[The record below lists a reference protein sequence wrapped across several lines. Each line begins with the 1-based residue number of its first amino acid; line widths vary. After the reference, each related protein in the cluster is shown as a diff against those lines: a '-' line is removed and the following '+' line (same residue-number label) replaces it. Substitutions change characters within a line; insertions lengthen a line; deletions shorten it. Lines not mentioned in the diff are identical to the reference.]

1 MLPFITPDHQDFSLL
16 RFPNRNH
23 PHRFDRTLGEWLLLL
38 PIGTAGLF
46 LVYGHEWL
54 RDLSNPV
61 RLGAILGW
69 LLLVILLSAFAVL
82 RHAEHLAAR
91 LGEPMGTV
99 ILTLS
104 VTGIEVMMIA
114 AFMYTGNGNASLAR
128 DAMFAVVMMVLNGMV
143 GLSLL
148 LGGLRYHEQTYN
160 LQGANAFLTVIVP
173 LAVLGLVLPSYT
185 ISSPG
190 PTFSPRQSA
199 FLIVMSLGL
208 YGVFLAIQNLR
219 HRDYFMAPRSQGK
232 RKAAS
237 LHEHQPSPG
246 GSVWFHTI
254 LLLAYLLPLVVLSEH
269 VAMPVDY
276 TLRLWQAPHALGG
289 VLVAGLVLAPE
300 SLGAVR
306 AALAN
311 QLQRSVNILLG
322 SVLASISLTI
332 PAVLAMGFFTESTII
347 LGIDTVDSIL
357 LILTF
362 VVSMLTFAVRRTNVL
377 LGAVHLLLFLAYL
390 MLIFEK

>member
-1 MLPFITPDHQDFSLL
+1 MASLAKPNQQDSSLL
-16 RFPNRNH
+16 RFPNRH
-23 PHRFDRTLGEWLLLL
+23 IPPRHDRALGEWRLVVPLS
-38 PIGTAGLF
+38 TAGLF
-46 LVYGHEWL
+46 FLYGHEWL
-54 RDLSNPV
+54 SDLSNPV

-69 LLLVILLSAFAVL
+69 LLLVIVFSAFAVL

-128 DAMFAVVMMVLNGMV
+128 DAMFAVVMIVLNGMV

-160 LQGANAFLTVIVP
+160 LQGANAFLAVIVP
-173 LAVLGLVLPSYT
+173 LTVLGLVMPSYT

-190 PTFSPRQSA
+190 PTFSPHQSI

-219 HRDYFMAPRSQGK
+219 HRDYFVAPRSAGT
-232 RKAAS
+232 RKAAL
-237 LHEHQPSPG
+237 LHQDQASPG
-246 GSVWFHTI
+246 GSVSFHTL
-254 LLLAYLLPLVVLSEH
+254 LLLAYLLPLVILSEH
-269 VAMPVDY
+269 VATPIDY
-276 TLRLWQAPHALGG
+276 TLQLWNAPHALGG
-289 VLVAGLVLAPE
+289 VLVAALVLAPE

-332 PAVLAMGFFTESTII
+332 PAVLAIGFFTNSTII
-347 LGIDTVDSIL
+347 LGIDSVDTIL